1 MASEV
6 ATFFDRWH
14 ADRQKMQQEM
24 PDLARGFAGFH
35 QLIMK
40 EGALSVREKELIA
53 LRVGLEGQNDGRFSR
68 TEEPT
73 KMLHD
78 LGSLAAMDG

>member
-6 ATFFDRWH
+6 ATFFDGWH

-40 EGALSVREKELIA
+40 EGACRC
-53 LRVGLEGQNDGRFSR
+53 GRKS
-68 TEEPT
+68 
-73 KMLHD
+73 
-78 LGSLAAMDG
+78 